1 MRLLSP
7 SGFLMLFHAAA
18 AGLFI
23 GQMKFMMLKNINI
36 LFNYDPDEKNE
47 NGYDFRTATARG
59 KAEQADI
66 SAVNARED
74 SEVARVIAR
83 ELAPDFLQ
91 PGKVFHEY
99 FKSASSLLIKTIH

>member
-1 MRLLSP
+1 MIPNPDGYVIMMRIIIVII
-7 SGFLMLFHAAA
+7 MWLFKC
-18 AGLFI
+18 LI
-23 GQMKFMMLKNINI
+23 
-36 LFNYDPDEKNE
+36 
-47 NGYDFRTATARG
+47 RTATARG

-91 PGKVFHEY
+91 PGKWHY
-99 FKSASSLLIKTIH
+99 FIRAFFSVYIHLINGKIVINLKYQKEIHLI

>member
-1 MRLLSP
+1 MRIIIVII
-7 SGFLMLFHAAA
+7 MWLFQC
-18 AGLFI
+18 LI
-23 GQMKFMMLKNINI
+23 
-36 LFNYDPDEKNE
+36 
-47 NGYDFRTATARG
+47 RTATARG

-91 PGKVFHEY
+91 PGKCHF
-99 FKSASSLLIKTIH
+99 LII